1 MEKKGII
8 SYDGVCNL
16 CNYAMRFIIKN
27 GGARHYQFT
36 SLQSDLGKQTI
47 DAYGISEKAM
57 STVILF
63 ENEKIYLRST
73 AILRI
78 IRKLKGPVK
87 MLYVFI
93 LIPPFIRNFLYNVIA
108 TNRYKW
114 FGKTTECGVD

>member
-1 MEKKGII
+1 MEKQGII
-8 SYDGVCNL
+8 LYDGVCNL

-27 GGARHYQFT
+27 GGARHYQFV

-57 STVILF
+57 STVVLF

-78 IRKLKGPVK
+78 VRKLKGPVK

-93 LIPPFIRNFLYNVIA
+93 LIPPFIRNFLYNIIA

-114 FGKTTECGVD
+114 FGKTTDCGVD

>member
-8 SYDGVCNL
+8 LYDGVCNL

-27 GGARHYQFT
+27 GGARHYQFV

-57 STVILF
+57 STVILL
-63 ENEKIYLRST
+63 ENKKVSLRST

-78 IRKLKGPVK
+78 IRK
-87 MLYVFI
+87 
-93 LIPPFIRNFLYNVIA
+93 
-108 TNRYKW
+108 
-114 FGKTTECGVD
+114 

>member
-1 MEKKGII
+1 
-8 SYDGVCNL
+8 
-16 CNYAMRFIIKN
+16 MRFIIKN
-27 GGARHYQFT
+27 GGARHYQFV

-57 STVILF
+57 STVILL
-63 ENEKIYLRST
+63 ENKKVSLRST

-114 FGKTTECGVD
+114 FGKTTECDLD